1 MYLKHFLTYRIV
13 ASKKPGGWE
22 QKISQTICYKLVAMD
37 TMWLQ
42 HVGMRSNDN
51 THTKRQ
57 QMSGYTTL
65 IRKWFEKKFFT
76 PVHKHDYNVDVSL
89 EE

>member
-1 MYLKHFLTYRIV
+1 MRLKYLLTYRIV
-13 ASKKPGGWE
+13 ASKKPGGRE
-22 QKISQTICYKLVAMD
+22 QKISQAICYKLVAMD

-42 HVGMRSNDN
+42 HVGMWSNN
-51 THTKRQ
+51 NMHTKRQ
-57 QMSGYTTL
+57 QMSSYTTL

-76 PVHKHDYNVDVSL
+76 PVHKHDYNVDFSL